1 MKLSIDTKTWED
13 FSSEAFASFADPAT
27 HIYIDTSF
35 LMWLTKVGPK
45 SFGEFKDWISATC
58 PGRFHVPIWAGHE
71 YANHYVARTL
81 TDELDAATGEL
92 SGVAKS
98 AYSKLRP
105 FLDGDLVAGKAVEA
119 QQVQLRNALSALETA
134 AENCRQWKSHYQDR
148 TKAVMSFIT
157 DNSLRSTPVFELMN
171 SFPSLGIARFDG
183 RIPPGFQDRGKKQRT
198 VDDAED
204 GKAVTGS
211 NKYGDLIFW
220 REILDHARG
229 VQAKHVILLSKDGKN
244 DWLFG
249 GGTQPNDVDLREM
262 GRKWKPLPVPHPTLA
277 FEAFNTAQ
285 VQGVSLIDSAYLG
298 ALLRQQRVPDVSAF
312 VDVAVVPD
320 PPPPID
326 ERKAA
331 KQAAM
336 AKLPPEQRQKQA
348 LSLLFHD
355 GNNVTSTPR
364 ALERAISQCRAD
376 PADASPMGLLLK
388 QMRDLVASGAGI
400 SQLLTGENLGS
411 RTTNDLAT
419 FGRLVHAHVLSG
431 ESPEY
436 TEAGADLIAKLELF
450 PEKTGGA
457 VLLGML
463 VAMYVP
469 VRGEC
474 RLPATSPLLD
484 ALYSV
489 SQQPFAKAACEAISH
504 EIDKQEMQP
513 LFRLSGSEVTIDAKF
528 EIDESNRDED
538 SIASISLAGEQ
549 VLSEPQFGAKLNLRS
564 LSDGKERLS
573 GMLIL
578 ELTGRMFGIP
588 VETIHGGVDAD
599 REYFISEKVGFKD
612 PQTVFIDG
620 QEEMA

>member
-13 FSSEAFASFADPAT
+13 FSSEAFASFADTAT

-35 LMWLTKVGPK
+35 LMWLTKIGPK

-58 PGRFHVPIWAGHE
+58 PGRFYVPIWAGHE

-81 TDELDAATGEL
+81 ADELDAATGEL

-134 AENCRQWKSHYQDR
+134 ADNCRQWKSHYQDR

-157 DNSLRSTPVFELMN
+157 ENSLRSTPVFELMN
-171 SFPSLGIARFDG
+171 SFPALGIARFDG

-220 REILDHARG
+220 REILDHAKT
-229 VQAKHVILLSKDGKN
+229 VQARHVILLSKDGKN

-249 GGTQPNDVDLREM
+249 GGTQPNDVVLREM
-262 GRKWKPLPVPHPTLA
+262 GRKWKPLPVPHPMLA

-285 VQGVSLIDSAYLG
+285 VEGVSLIDSAYLG
-298 ALLRQQRVPDVSAF
+298 ALLRQQQVPGVSAF

-326 ERKAA
+326 EQKAA

-336 AKLPPEQRQKQA
+336 AKLPPEQRHQQA
-348 LSLLFHD
+348 PSSLFPD
-355 GNNVTSTPR
+355 GNNVASTPP
-364 ALERAISQCRAD
+364 ALERAISQCRAN
-376 PADASPMGLLLK
+376 PPGATPMGMLVQ
-388 QMRDLVASGAGI
+388 QMRELVASGEGI
-400 SQLLTGENLGS
+400 SSLLTEQNFAS
-411 RTTNDLAT
+411 RTTNELAT
-419 FGRLVHAHVLSG
+419 FGRVVHAHVLSG
-431 ESPEY
+431 TSPEY
-436 TEAGADLIAKLELF
+436 TEAAADLLAKLEQF

-489 SQQPFAKAACEAISH
+489 SRQAFAKAACEAVSL

-513 LFRLSGSEVTIDAKF
+513 LFRLTGSVVEIDAKF
-528 EIDESNRDED
+528 DIDETNRDED
-538 SIASISLAGEQ
+538 SIASLSLANEE
-549 VLSEPQFGAKLNLRS
+549 VLSEPQFGMKLNLRN
-564 LSDGKERLS
+564 LSNGKEHLS
-573 GMLIL
+573 GAQIL
-578 ELTGRMFGIP
+578 ELTGRMLGIP
-588 VETIHGGVDAD
+588 VDAINGGVDAD
-599 REYFISEKVGFKD
+599 RPYFISEKIGFKN
-612 PQTVFIDG
+612 PKTVFVDG
-620 QEEMA
+620 QEETA